1 MLTRKLCIHALLGL
15 LLTAVCVMLP
25 RTGLSQ
31 TADEYRE
38 TLFDVIGLLDQV
50 SVIDGFQVNDH
61 SINLAIAE
69 LIQLTDE
76 EIQDLF
82 VDALP
87 LPELERLIEN
97 AQAEIDTYYAQI
109 AQRSSIDIPDVDVD
123 PSFCASTTGAQYFV
137 ALAIEK
143 AVKAIFAALKFE
155 CLQEVLGE
163 NSALLC
169 VAAAVEVLLAEET
182 TEFAQFCRDEI
193 RAAKGRAILELDQNI
208 GAYLNEFVDD
218 TTTSSR
224 ATQDS
229 VDDLQVDVTTT
240 LSDIDSVQSDLD
252 AGFTTLDSDLNT
264 ALTDLTAL
272 ADDLTDLIAAAAD
285 IQFRTQENQVDIEDV
300 QTSTA
305 DLQSTTDEIR
315 TDTQSIIGL
324 VADLQAST
332 DDLIN
337 SIDGSFAQLQDDA
350 IAAVLANPDAAAAE
364 YALPQ
369 SAGGQLEIA
378 REVVIQA
385 VNDLQSL
392 GLGNTS
398 AALQLIS
405 QGDQAYNTQNYVA
418 AYNAFAEA
426 YRVLTT
432 VGMVRRG
439 DRYAQ

>member
-1 MLTRKLCIHALLGL
+1 MLTRKRCIYASLGL
-15 LLTAVCVMLP
+15 VLTAMCVMLP

-31 TADEYRE
+31 SADDYRE
-38 TLFDVIGLLDQV
+38 TMFDVIGLLDQV
-50 SVIDGFQVNDH
+50 SVIDGFHVNQH
-61 SINLAIAE
+61 SIDLAITE
-69 LIQLTDE
+69 LIQLSDQ
-76 EIQDLF
+76 EIEDVF
-82 VDALP
+82 VNALP
-87 LPELERLIEN
+87 LSELEHLIQE
-97 AQAEIDTYYAQI
+97 AQAEIDTYNAQI
-109 AQRSSIDIPDVDVD
+109 AKSSSIDIPDVDVD
-123 PSFCASTTGAQYFV
+123 PSFCSSTTGAQYFV

-163 NSALLC
+163 NGALLC

-193 RAAKGRAILELDQNI
+193 RAAKGRAILELDQNV
-208 GAYLNEFVDD
+208 GAYLNEFIDD

-229 VDDLQVDVTTT
+229 VDDLQGDVTTA
-240 LSDIDSVQSDLD
+240 LVDIDDTQNALD
-252 AGFTTLDSDLNT
+252 AGFTTLDSDLDT

-300 QTSTA
+300 QSSTA
-305 DLQSTTDEIR
+305 ELQSTTEEIR
-315 TDTQSIIGL
+315 IDTQSIIAL
-324 VADLQAST
+324 VDDLQTST
-332 DDLIN
+332 DHL
-337 SIDGSFAQLQDDA
+337 IDGVGDRFTQLQEDA

-369 SAGGQLEIA
+369 SAGGQLETA

-385 VNDLQSL
+385 VIDLQLL

-398 AALQLIS
+398 AALKLIS

-432 VGMVRRG
+432 AGMMRRG
-439 DRYAQ
+439 D